1 MPKQAIESE
10 AIEAVDYDPRSE
22 ILRVT
27 FHNGRSYEYLGVPPE
42 EFRNFMNAES
52 RGTYMNQVIKRRYK
66 WRKV

>member
-1 MPKQAIESE
+1 MPTQAIESE
-10 AIEAVDYDPRSE
+10 AIEAVDYDPWSE

-27 FHNGRSYEYLGVPPE
+27 FRNGQSYEYLGVPPK

-52 RGTYMNQVIKRRYK
+52 RGAYMNQVIKRRYK